1 MKQSSAPL
9 YRGWYGCDLVKFG
22 EMLTASRT
30 CAVGI
35 GVLLTDLTGTFS
47 RNDESA
53 NGNLDIN
60 ENGVMLT
67 NRMRIKLPRH
77 PPTMSPVFTPSKY
90 APLYH
95 ALLANGNIHLFVST
109 NHSSPP
115 ISWPITARLRFKPRR
130 LGCDP
135 REPGSAHRRAHWNM
149 IQAPARDLVTLFVI
163 MKLRSI
169 NPSPG

>member
-60 ENGVMLT
+60 QNGVMLT

-77 PPTMSPVFTPSKY
+77 PPTMSPVLYPASM
-90 APLYH
+90 PLFITLYWPM
-95 ALLANGNIHLFVST
+95 GTST
-109 NHSSPP
+109 CSSR
-115 ISWPITARLRFKPRR
+115 PITARHPFLDQSRPGCALNLVGWAVTRVSRGQHTGARTETWSR
-130 LGCDP
+130 LQLGTW
-135 REPGSAHRRAHWNM
+135 SHFLW
-149 IQAPARDLVTLFVI
+149 
-163 MKLRSI
+163 
-169 NPSPG
+169 